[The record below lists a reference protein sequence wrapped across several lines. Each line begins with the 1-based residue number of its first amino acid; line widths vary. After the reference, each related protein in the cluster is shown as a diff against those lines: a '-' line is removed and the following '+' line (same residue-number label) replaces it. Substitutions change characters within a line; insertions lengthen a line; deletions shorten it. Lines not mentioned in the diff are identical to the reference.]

1 MMTDRQFNTIGDM
14 YYREGLTCLYIATDM
29 CIYLDTTKPENIQ
42 MLKQVDNM
50 LKLHFRDRRLFGSF
64 DVTKNDIAMWLDAN
78 QYMITTLWETELFE
92 YKPIENYDN
101 TTKETITVTRDLSLE
116 RNSEDT
122 AQNSGIDKT
131 TTTTSNHTV
140 SSGEDSGTINHGSGV
155 TTDTTK
161 VAAYDSNTAKLR
173 DEITKTSN
181 AYSDTDNHISTGDI
195 NVTGSNIAS
204 REDNTKQVNTGTETT
219 ADSGTITT
227 TREYKQSGNIGVT
240 TSQQMIESQRQVAQ
254 FSAALK
260 IAGLLANAISYGGY
274 CYI

>member
-1 MMTDRQFNTIGDM
+1 MTDRNFYTIGDM
-14 YYREGLTCLYIATDM
+14 YYREGLTCLHIATDM
-29 CIYLDTTKPENIQ
+29 CIYLDTTNPESIQ

-50 LKLHFRDRRLFGSF
+50 LKLHFRDRRLFGNF

-78 QYMITTLWETELFE
+78 QYMITTLWGTELFK

-101 TTKETITVTRDLSLE
+101 TTRETVTVTRDLSLE
-116 RNSEDT
+116 KNSENT

-140 SSGEDSGTINHGSGV
+140 SSGSDSGTINHGNS
-155 TTDTTK
+155 TSTDTTK
-161 VAAYDSNTAKLR
+161 VAAYDSDIARLR
-173 DEITKTSN
+173 DEVTKTSN
-181 AYSDTDNHISTGDI
+181 GYSDTDSHSNTEDI
-195 NVTGSNIAS
+195 NVTGSNIAN
-204 REDNTKQVNTGTETT
+204 REDNTKRVDTGKETT
-219 ADSGTITT
+219 TDNGTITT
-227 TREYKQSGNIGVT
+227 IREYTQSGNIGVT

-260 IAGLLANAISYGGY
+260 IAGMLANAISYAGY

>member
-1 MMTDRQFNTIGDM
+1 MTDRQFNTIGDM
-14 YYREGLTCLYIATDM
+14 YYREGLTCLHIATDM
-29 CIYLDTTKPENIQ
+29 CIYLDTTNPENIQ

-64 DVTKNDIAMWLDAN
+64 DVTKNDIAMWLDSN
-78 QYMITTLWETELFE
+78 QYMITTLWGTELFD

-116 RNSEDT
+116 KSNENT
-122 AQNSGIDKT
+122 VQNSGIDKT

-140 SSGEDSGTINHGSGV
+140 SSGSDSGTTNHGNS
-155 TTDTTK
+155 TATDTTK
-161 VAAYDSNTAKLR
+161 IAAYDSDIAKLR
-173 DEITKTSN
+173 DEVTKTSN
-181 AYSDTDNHISTGDI
+181 AYSDTNSNSSTDDI
-195 NVTGSNIAS
+195 NVTGSNVAN
-204 REDNTKQVNTGTETT
+204 REDNTKRVDTGKETT
-219 ADSGTITT
+219 ADNGTITT
-227 TREYKQSGNIGVT
+227 IREYRQSGNIGVT